1 MPNPFLILLIVFAF
15 IVGHDFKAKEV
26 CEKNGGKF
34 SWDFGTCTIDKQELA
49 ATLERVE

>member
-26 CEKNGGKF
+26 CEKEGKSF
-34 SWDFGTCTIDKQELA
+34 DWDFGVCRNKEKK
-49 ATLERVE
+49 